1 VSFDF
6 DATYSLRHE
15 RISDSTYVCPPF
27 LRQFDGVN
35 LIESGFHQYPE
46 NIEAN
51 ADDISFS
58 VVTQGSGG
66 TAEKTEI
73 TVPST
78 GAIKLTDFWSP
89 ASFFYIYDSTDTQ
102 WTINVNISDSASSYS
117 GAGKQITIRVSEHS
131 TPNEVADEFV
141 TAFNL
146 STEFTASI
154 KPGTT
159 NVVVVENTA
168 NGVATDASG
177 ALGEGVLD
185 DGTYGYRAIY
195 VWHDRNGNVHRSA
208 PSAPI
213 SIALSGGAAD
223 QFVSIKVPSL
233 QLTDKQ
239 GDFGDPIIELY
250 RTTANGTI
258 YYKVLNVNTSE
269 EHVFVP
275 NDTTREWLILRDQ
288 SVDDTELI
296 SNEILYT
303 TGGIVENIGPPA
315 CKHLTFLKD
324 VAMIAGIPG
333 KPNKV
338 WFSKRKVDG
347 LGLSFY
353 DGFTIDA
360 SSHGGKI
367 KGLASIDEKW
377 FIGNET
383 SMLWTVG
390 NGFDD
395 LGSGQGFIE
404 PQFVSKNIGIDT
416 DVIGYIPDGFIFK
429 SHKGFYLASR
439 SLQLSYIGAQV
450 EDFNSLTTQNAITLK
465 GNHQIRFPH
474 SDGATLVYDYFF
486 KQWSTFT
493 GLNAVDA
500 HVREG
505 IYELLRSNGL
515 SWTETTAYQDPSAT
529 QIVFKFETG
538 WIQMNQIQGFQRLW
552 QLAVLGEFKADY
564 RYVVETKYDHV
575 DTLVDTYEYEPA
587 ANDKQFEI
595 HMKKQKCEAIKFS
608 FEDFALSSA
617 FSDVQVDALTA
628 TVGLKKGFVKL
639 GASRAAYNS
648 SP

>member
-1 VSFDF
+1 M
-6 DATYSLRHE
+6 
-15 RISDSTYVCPPF
+15 
-27 LRQFDGVN
+27 
-35 LIESGFHQYPE
+35 
-46 NIEAN
+46 
-51 ADDISFS
+51 
-58 VVTQGSGG
+58 GS
-66 TAEKTEI
+66 
-73 TVPST
+73 
-78 GAIKLTDFWSP
+78 
-89 ASFFYIYDSTDTQ
+89 
-102 WTINVNISDSASSYS
+102 
-117 GAGKQITIRVSEHS
+117 
-131 TPNEVADEFV
+131 
-141 TAFNL
+141 
-146 STEFTASI
+146 
-154 KPGTT
+154 
-159 NVVVVENTA
+159 
-168 NGVATDASG
+168 
-177 ALGEGVLD
+177 
-185 DGTYGYRAIY
+185 
-195 VWHDRNGNVHRSA
+195 
-208 PSAPI
+208 
-213 SIALSGGAAD
+213 
-223 QFVSIKVPSL
+223 
-233 QLTDKQ
+233 
-239 GDFGDPIIELY
+239 
-250 RTTANGTI
+250 
-258 YYKVLNVNTSE
+258 
-269 EHVFVP
+269 
-275 NDTTREWLILRDQ
+275 Q
-288 SVDDTELI
+288 SMPVR
-296 SNEILYT
+296 
-303 TGGIVENIGPPA
+303 
-315 CKHLTFLKD
+315 
-324 VAMIAGIPG
+324 M
-333 KPNKV
+333 
-338 WFSKRKVDG
+338 
-347 LGLSFY
+347 
-353 DGFTIDA
+353 
-360 SSHGGKI
+360 
-367 KGLASIDEKW
+367 
-377 FIGNET
+377 
-383 SMLWTVG
+383 G

>member
-1 VSFDF
+1 MYSDDGTGLSTPHPAFGSIVGVAETGAADGFLVFWEKTGRDFDGDLDNGGSDTGYIYDNWNIHCRRVRDGAPFSLGFDYLYRARIAADPFVYNSEYYLTCHVTGSNNKTDVGTVGYKSAQAFLVLTRHDKFGYEQPEPKVVAKWLNAEGWNDLKRMETRASAMLNPSGNEFVFSSFSQSSEDVVGIHEVSFDF

-159 NVVVVENTA
+159 NVVVIENTA

-360 SSHGGKI
+360 SSHG
-367 KGLASIDEKW
+367 EW
-377 FIGNET
+377 
-383 SMLWTVG
+383 V
-390 NGFDD
+390 
-395 LGSGQGFIE
+395 
-404 PQFVSKNIGIDT
+404 
-416 DVIGYIPDGFIFK
+416 
-429 SHKGFYLASR
+429 
-439 SLQLSYIGAQV
+439 
-450 EDFNSLTTQNAITLK
+450 
-465 GNHQIRFPH
+465 
-474 SDGATLVYDYFF
+474 
-486 KQWSTFT
+486 
-493 GLNAVDA
+493 
-500 HVREG
+500 
-505 IYELLRSNGL
+505 
-515 SWTETTAYQDPSAT
+515 
-529 QIVFKFETG
+529 
-538 WIQMNQIQGFQRLW
+538 
-552 QLAVLGEFKADY
+552 
-564 RYVVETKYDHV
+564 
-575 DTLVDTYEYEPA
+575 
-587 ANDKQFEI
+587 
-595 HMKKQKCEAIKFS
+595 
-608 FEDFALSSA
+608 
-617 FSDVQVDALTA
+617 
-628 TVGLKKGFVKL
+628 
-639 GASRAAYNS
+639 
-648 SP
+648 